1 MSSMRLFVKRK
12 SSGDEGSD
20 GIYVLQCWFMVDS
33 RKEDVVLRLLRETT
47 RHVSLRYLVLF

>member
-33 RKEDVVLRLLRETT
+33 KKEDVVLRLLR
-47 RHVSLRYLVLF
+47 